1 MMKKLFIF
9 IFFIVLFASSL
20 QAKTLKLYCE
30 AEFGAHKDRERM
42 EPLVGGMFI
51 DLDLKNQKVIITDSA
66 YLDEKSRST
75 YNAEMSVPK
84 IMDPDNFYFFSHGTH
99 EYRLNRFSGKLEYQ
113 IKDLPY
119 VQIFICKNKKKLF

>member
-1 MMKKLFIF
+1 MKKLFIF
-9 IFFIVLFASSL
+9 TFFIVFFALSL
-20 QAKTLKLYCE
+20 QAKTLNLYCE
-30 AEFGAHKDRERM
+30 AEFAFNKYRKTM
-42 EPLVGGMFI
+42 EPIVGGMFI
-51 DLDLKNQKVIITDSA
+51 DLDLINQKVIITENT

-84 IMDPDNFYFFSHGTH
+84 RMDPENFYFFSHGTN